1 MWTACPAPPRPA
13 PLTSPGN
20 RCPQART
27 IVSAAPFRYQQR
39 LENQTAICGSFANL
53 PYPDFVPPYIELFG
67 NASNPDTPTDDIIGK
82 FRGAIKAAIDT
93 VHALKGAKEFPR
105 ASVILAKHL
114 RDIHEGINL
123 ANATKDQIIAAIK
136 LCGRKYQALGEIVQ
150 RGGKEVLAAAL
161 KDCNAAIDAENA
173 AAAARFKALRGDV
186 ENPILLF
193 TKRMNEKKF
202 NIKTVTSEQLR
213 DIFGEIINMFAKSAT
228 DVVDKHKDLFKY
240 VFLYM
245 TPAIIDEIVKIYKTG
260 EWTDFIGDL
269 ADGTSEEEKV
279 TENALEKRQTEIFA
293 RLLEEFGG
301 GDGGGGG
308 GGGGGGTWAVMP
320 SGRGGGDRIA
330 AQVVAMGSGLGETAA
345 AAAAGGAFS
354 DSDAAAAVRPRATDA
369 AWREAAA
376 EGARQEKARSDASR
390 DPSFDAYGPPPPR
403 PPPAVAR
410 AKAHDKSVLRK
421 LIEERRG
428 VLRRTYER
436 LFHDYLSN
444 MYIPLGVTRD
454 MKLESQTS
462 MTQPSVA
469 VIVTG
474 TLSLPCNIYNTDTD
488 DGHVRPGDRLYTE
501 LPMHGGGVGDDDYI
515 GRSDGVTRQVAG
527 APARKKMRLVPSTG
541 PPDPSRMRLRR
552 FRHVAEA
559 MAFRLSHLYTQ
570 EILGFPMLQF
580 FIGSKDERENWRK
593 GSAPNAVLV
602 SVVVSRWY
610 TA

>member
-308 GGGGGGTWAVMP
+308 GGGGVRVKETERQTDKEGRKVMEIVRREEAKKEAKP
-320 SGRGGGDRIA
+320 KVSKDTEED
-330 AQVVAMGSGLGETAA
+330 VALVRNETK
-345 AAAAGGAFS
+345 
-354 DSDAAAAVRPRATDA
+354 V
-369 AWREAAA
+369 
-376 EGARQEKARSDASR
+376 ASA
-390 DPSFDAYGPPPPR
+390 S
-403 PPPAVAR
+403 
-410 AKAHDKSVLRK
+410 LRK
-421 LIEERRG
+421 FIQTCYQESICMN
-428 VLRRTYER
+428 
-436 LFHDYLSN
+436 F
-444 MYIPLGVTRD
+444 LGLCD
-454 MKLESQTS
+454 QWS
-462 MTQPSVA
+462 
-469 VIVTG
+469 
-474 TLSLPCNIYNTDTD
+474 
-488 DGHVRPGDRLYTE
+488 
-501 LPMHGGGVGDDDYI
+501 
-515 GRSDGVTRQVAG
+515 
-527 APARKKMRLVPSTG
+527 
-541 PPDPSRMRLRR
+541 
-552 FRHVAEA
+552 
-559 MAFRLSHLYTQ
+559 
-570 EILGFPMLQF
+570 IL
-580 FIGSKDERENWRK
+580 
-593 GSAPNAVLV
+593 
-602 SVVVSRWY
+602 
-610 TA
+610 